1 MAGNTIGE
9 TFRVTTFGESHGVG
23 LGVVVDGCPAGLS
36 LGEEDFERDMARR
49 RPGQSVATTSRQ
61 EADQVQI
68 LSGVYEGRTTG
79 TPIAFVVYNKDHDP
93 KAYDELRDLFRP
105 GHADFTYQ
113 AKYGHRDHRGG
124 GRSSGRETLA
134 RVTAGVIAKKILAE
148 AGVRVVSHTVQ
159 VGDVVAETFDEAVIE
174 TNLIRCADPEAAE
187 RMLEL
192 IEEVR
197 AEGDSIGGVVAV
209 EATGA
214 PPGLGEPVF
223 DKIDADLAKAL
234 MSIPT
239 IKGVEI
245 GSGFASARMRGSESN
260 DPFIQTPE
268 GVRTATN
275 LAGGVLGGISTGMP
289 ILCRIAV
296 KPPSSI
302 AREQRTLTVEG
313 EETTLS
319 VKGRHDPCVCP
330 RVVPVAEAMVAIVLA
345 DHFLRQRLARLQTD
359 EP

>member
-1 MAGNTIGE
+1 MAGNTIGQA
-9 TFRVTTFGESHGVG
+9 FRVTTFGESHGVG
-23 LGVVVDGCPAGLS
+23 LGVIVDGCPAGLP
-36 LGEEDFERDMARR
+36 LKEEDFALDMARR
-49 RPGQSVATTSRQ
+49 RPGQSAATTSRQ

-79 TPIAFVVYNKDHDP
+79 TPIAFVVYNEDPDP
-93 KAYDELRDLFRP
+93 KAYEALKDLFRP
-105 GHADFTYQ
+105 GHADFTYW

-148 AGVRVVSHTVQ
+148 IGVRVVGHTVR

-174 TNLIRCADPEAAE
+174 TNAIRCADPEAAT

-192 IEEVR
+192 IEAVR

-209 EATGA
+209 EATGV

-223 DKIDADLAKAL
+223 DKLDADLAKAF

-239 IKGVEI
+239 IKGLEI
-245 GSGFASARMRGSESN
+245 GSGFASATMRGSESN
-260 DPFIQTPE
+260 DPFIQTPD

-275 LAGGVLGGISTGMP
+275 RAGGVLGGISTGMP
-289 ILCRIAV
+289 IVCRLAV
-296 KPPSSI
+296 KPPSSV
-302 AREQRTLTVEG
+302 ARQQRTLTVDG

-330 RVVPVAEAMVAIVLA
+330 RVVPVAEAMMAIVLA
-345 DHFLRQRLARLQTD
+345 DHWLRQRLARLRPA
-359 EP
+359 EA

>member
-9 TFRVTTFGESHGVG
+9 VFRVTTFGESHGAG
-23 LGVVVDGCPAGLS
+23 LGVLVDGCPAGLA
-36 LGEEDFERDMARR
+36 LEEEDFARDMSRR
-49 RPGQSVATTSRQ
+49 RPGQSAATTPRQ
-61 EADQVQI
+61 EADQVQL

-79 TPIAFVVYNKDHDP
+79 TPIALVVFNKDPDP
-93 KAYDELRDLFRP
+93 KAYEALKDLFRP
-105 GHADFTYQ
+105 GHADFTYF

-134 RVTAGVIAKKILAE
+134 RVAAGVVAKKILAE
-148 AGVRVVSHTVQ
+148 AGVKVLAHTVQ
-159 VGDVVAETFDEAVIE
+159 VGDVSASTFDETVIE
-174 TNLIRCADPEAAE
+174 TNAIRCADPKASEL
-187 RMLEL
+187 MLEL
-192 IEEVR
+192 IEKVR
-197 AEGDSIGGVVAV
+197 SEGDSIGGVVAV
-209 EATGA
+209 EAVGV

-245 GSGFASARMRGSESN
+245 GGGFSSALMRGSESN
-260 DPFIQTPE
+260 DPFYLTSE
-268 GVRTATN
+268 GVKTVTN
-275 LAGGVLGGISTGMP
+275 SAGGVLGGISTGMP
-289 ILCRIAV
+289 ITCRLAV

-302 AREQRTLTVEG
+302 VREQKTLTVEG

-330 RVVPVAEAMVAIVLA
+330 RVVPVAEAMMAIVLA
-345 DHFLRQRLARLQTD
+345 DHLLRQRMARLQGK
-359 EP
+359 EA